1 MASVAARRKAKA
13 EALNE
18 QQRREEERRQFKAAQ
33 ELESLRRTFK
43 RINKRGD
50 GKICTQDLVE
60 VSGGGRGVFAAC
72 PIVRHA
78 HPSRATPAYAGARLL
93 GAQDH

>member
-60 VSGGGRGVFAAC
+60 VSRGGRSACVAC
-72 PIVRHA
+72 PIVHHTLTRDC
-78 HPSRATPAYAGARLL
+78 ATPAYAGA
-93 GAQDH
+93 